1 MQHECL
7 VPMQSQRPRL
17 FSRSAL
23 SKLTVIS
30 SGSAVHTS
38 VNQIGM
44 WELGG
49 QATAAA
55 KTSGKGGAYQGA
67 VSLMPGVWM
76 YQRA

>member
-1 MQHECL
+1 MRNGIVWTPPQDECL

-55 KTSGKGGAYQGA
+55 RRLTREVLTTVQ
-67 VSLMPGVWM
+67 SL
-76 YQRA
+76 